1 MHSFGK
7 LEQTHTKFTLHR
19 INMSAIDK
27 QYMTDIQELG
37 IEHTSKSIQETGAAA
52 MTKLGGSNRLE
63 TKNNSKSFDTILMN
77 ESVVR
82 VFVSPLGTSSACW
95 HCRHFLPQEW
105 QPLGLP
111 LLYKKTEETFDCE
124 GVFCS
129 FNCMAAFL
137 ADSHCYRYNNS
148 SVLMLMMYRKL
159 FKCSYNFKIVPAP
172 SWKLLKTYGGHL
184 SIEEFQKSFQHVEYK
199 SLHQTVRTDSIRIQQ
214 VAEMFIETFVK
225 N

>member
-7 LEQTHTKFTLHR
+7 LEHTHTKFTLHR

-37 IEHTSKSIQETGAAA
+37 IEHTSKSIQETGAA

-82 VFVSPLGTSSACW
+82 VFVSPLSTSSACW

-111 LLYKKTEETFDCE
+111 LHYKKTEETFDCE

-129 FNCMAAFL
+129 FNCMSAFL